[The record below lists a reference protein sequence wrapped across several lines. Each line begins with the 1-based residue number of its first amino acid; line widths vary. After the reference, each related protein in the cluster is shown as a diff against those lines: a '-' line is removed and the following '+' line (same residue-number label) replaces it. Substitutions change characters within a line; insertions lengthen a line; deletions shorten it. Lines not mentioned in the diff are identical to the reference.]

1 MIRKRQYALLF
12 ILFVVFALGFTLPPK
27 RKIVWPEKVYNE
39 KNNPPSTEKK
49 ELGRLLFYDP
59 ILSSDNTI
67 SCSSCHLSYTAFT
80 HTDHAVSH
88 GVFDRVGKRNAPAL
102 FNLAWK
108 KNFMWDGA
116 VHSLDAQAM
125 APIENVLEMNETLAN
140 VVKKLNERKFY
151 RAYFFQA
158 WGDSL
163 ATGERVLK
171 SLSQFMLSFVSN
183 QSKYDEVIA
192 GKNTFT
198 EQEQKGYVLF
208 QKKCNA
214 CHTEPLFT
222 NDAFMSNGLAVSAT
236 LTDLGRG
243 ALTQLKRDERLFK
256 VPSLRNIE
264 MSFPYMHDGR
274 FRTLQQV
281 MNHYSSIQG
290 NEENISSPL
299 NHSLNLTSNDKQD
312 LIAFLLTLT
321 DQPFLTR
328 KEYQFPQILQH
339 EIIQRSKP

>member
-49 ELGRLLFYDP
+49 ELGRMLFYDP

-222 NDAFMSNGLAVSAT
+222 NDAFMSNGLALNDT
-236 LTDLGRG
+236 LQDLGRG
-243 ALTQLKRDERLFK
+243 SLTHLKSDERLFK
-256 VPSLRNIE
+256 VPSLRNVE

>member
-1 MIRKRQYALLF
+1 MIRKSYFFFVF
-12 ILFVVFALGFTLPPK
+12 ILLIVIALGFTLPPK
-27 RKIVWPEKVYNE
+27 RKIAWPKKVYDE
-39 KNNPPSTEKK
+39 RNNLPSNEKK

-59 ILSSDNTI
+59 ILSSDNTV
-67 SCSSCHLSYTAFT
+67 SCSSCHLSYTAFA
-80 HTDHAVSH
+80 HTDHNVSH

-116 VHSLDAQAM
+116 VHNLDAQAM
-125 APIENVLEMNETLAN
+125 APIENKLEMNETLVH
-140 VVKKLNERKFY
+140 VVSKLNERKFY
-151 RAYFFQA
+151 REQFFKA

-171 SLSQFMLSFVSN
+171 SISQFMLSLESKN
-183 QSKYDEVIA
+183 SKYDQVLQGEV
-192 GKNTFT
+192 KFN
-198 EQEQKGYVLF
+198 EQEKNGYVLF
-208 QKKCNA
+208 QKNCNS

-222 NDAFMSNGLAVSAT
+222 NDAFMSNGLPLNDS
-236 LTDLGRG
+236 LQDLGRG
-243 ALTQLKRDERLFK
+243 AITNLKEDERTFK

-274 FRTLQQV
+274 FKTLQQV
-281 MNHYSSIQG
+281 LNHYTSLSG

-299 NHSLNLTSNDKQD
+299 NHSVLLSSNDKQD

-321 DQPFLTR
+321 DHEFLNR
-328 KEYQFPQILQH
+328 KDHQFPQTLQH
-339 EIIQRSKP
+339 EITKRSHR

>member
-1 MIRKRQYALLF
+1 MIRKSYFFSIFILLF
-12 ILFVVFALGFTLPPK
+12 VFAIGFTLPPK

-39 KNNPPSTEKK
+39 KNNPPTSEKK

-88 GVFDRVGKRNAPAL
+88 GVFDRIGKRNAPAL

-140 VVKKLNERKFY
+140 VVKKINERKFY

-183 QSKYDEVIA
+183 QSKYDEVLA
-192 GKNTFT
+192 GKNSFSA
-198 EQEQKGYVLF
+198 QEKKGYALF
-208 QKKCNA
+208 QQKCNA

-222 NDAFMSNGLAVSAT
+222 NDAFVSNGLALNDT
-236 LTDLGRG
+236 LQDLGRG
-243 ALTQLKRDERLFK
+243 SLTHLKSDERLFK
-256 VPSLRNIE
+256 VPSLRNVE

-299 NHSLNLTSNDKQD
+299 NHPLNLSSNDKQD

-321 DQPFLTR
+321 DHTFLTR

-339 EIIQRSKP
+339 EIIQRSNP

>member
-1 MIRKRQYALLF
+1 MIRKRQYASLF
-12 ILFVVFALGFTLPPK
+12 ILLVVLALGFTLPPK

-39 KNNPPSTEKK
+39 NNNPPSTEKK

-116 VHSLDAQAM
+116 IHSLDAQAM

-183 QSKYDEVIA
+183 QSKYDEVLA

-198 EQEQKGYVLF
+198 EQEQKGYVIF

-222 NDAFMSNGLAVSAT
+222 NDEFKSNGIAFNDT
-236 LTDLGRG
+236 LNDFGRG
-243 ALTQLKRDERLFK
+243 AVTTFRQDRFTFK
-256 VPSLRNIE
+256 VPSLRNVE

-274 FRTLQQV
+274 FKTLQQV
-281 MNHYSSIQG
+281 LNHYSAITG
-290 NEENISSPL
+290 KEENISSPL
-299 NHSLNLTSNDKQD
+299 NHSLNLTSNNKQD

-321 DQPFLTR
+321 DQKFLT
-328 KEYQFPQILQH
+328 KKDYQFPQTLQH
-339 EIIQRSKP
+339 EITQRSHR

>member
-1 MIRKRQYALLF
+1 MIRKSYSFFIFILLF
-12 ILFVVFALGFTLPPK
+12 VLALGFTLPPK

-67 SCSSCHLSYTAFT
+67 SCSSCHLSYNAFT

-116 VHSLDAQAM
+116 VHNLDAQAM
-125 APIENVLEMNETLAN
+125 APIENVLEMKETLAN

-151 RAYFFQA
+151 REYFFQA

-163 ATGERVLK
+163 VTGERVLK
-171 SLSQFMLSFVSN
+171 SISQFMLSLESKN
-183 QSKYDEVIA
+183 SKYDQVLKGEI
-192 GKNTFT
+192 KFT
-198 EQEQKGYVLF
+198 EQEKNGYVLF
-208 QKKCNA
+208 QKNCNA

-222 NDAFMSNGLAVSAT
+222 NDEFKSNGIPLDDS
-236 LTDLGRG
+236 LNDFGRG
-243 ALTQLKRDERLFK
+243 AVTTFSQDRLTFK
-256 VPSLRNIE
+256 VPSLRNVE

-274 FRTLQQV
+274 FKTLQQV
-281 MNHYSSIQG
+281 MNHYSSILG
-290 NEENISSPL
+290 KEENISSPL
-299 NHSLNLTSNDKQD
+299 NHSLSLTSNHKQD

-321 DQPFLTR
+321 DHKFLTQ
-328 KEYQFPQILQH
+328 KEYQFPQTLQY
-339 EIIQRSKP
+339 EIIQRSNP

>member
-1 MIRKRQYALLF
+1 
-12 ILFVVFALGFTLPPK
+12 
-27 RKIVWPEKVYNE
+27 
-39 KNNPPSTEKK
+39 
-49 ELGRLLFYDP
+49 
-59 ILSSDNTI
+59 
-67 SCSSCHLSYTAFT
+67 
-80 HTDHAVSH
+80 VSH

-116 VHSLDAQAM
+116 IHSLDAQAM

-222 NDAFMSNGLAVSAT
+222 NDEFKSNGIAFNDSLN
-236 LTDLGRG
+236 DFGRG
-243 ALTQLKRDERLFK
+243 AVTSFRQDRLTFK
-256 VPSLRNIE
+256 VPSLRNVE

-281 MNHYSSIQG
+281 MNHYSSIDG

-299 NHSLNLTSNDKQD
+299 NHPLNLTSNDKQD

-321 DQPFLTR
+321 DHELLTR
-328 KEYQFPQILQH
+328 KEYQFPQTLQH
-339 EIIQRSKP
+339 EITKRSHR